1 MGMFCSIFRPV
12 SLVRPLEPLL
22 GFRPEKRASKF
33 SDSFSTVDME
43 LSCDSHVFHISSHSF
58 EEADMA
64 GHSQIVESC
73 VQTNCCFYL
82 FIYIYDLL
90 HLCSF
95 TGCQNYVIS
104 NLVACIFCVFTWSW
118 NTLVSR
124 KDLLLPLRLTLDGPG
139 PAALISGDKRVSK
152 ITVECRRNT

>member
-1 MGMFCSIFRPV
+1 MGIFCSIFRPV

-64 GHSQIVESC
+64 GHSQTVESC
-73 VQTNCCFYL
+73 VQTNCCFYHFL
-82 FIYIYDLL
+82 SIYIYMSYYICV
-90 HLCSF
+90 HLQDVKISHFESRCMYILCVHVVLEY
-95 TGCQNYVIS
+95 TGQSTGLC
-104 NLVACIFCVFTWSW
+104 L
-118 NTLVSR
+118 
-124 KDLLLPLRLTLDGPG
+124 
-139 PAALISGDKRVSK
+139 AASPHS
-152 ITVECRRNT
+152 

>member
-1 MGMFCSIFRPV
+1 MGIFCSIFRPV

-64 GHSQIVESC
+64 GHSQTVESC
-73 VQTNCCFYL
+73 VHTNCCFYL
-82 FIYIYDLL
+82 YIYRYMSYYICVHLQDVKIMSFRISVHVYFVCSRGPGIHWSVERTCSCRFASLLMVQVLL
-90 HLCSF
+90 HS
-95 TGCQNYVIS
+95 Y
-104 NLVACIFCVFTWSW
+104 LVT
-118 NTLVSR
+118 N
-124 KDLLLPLRLTLDGPG
+124 
-139 PAALISGDKRVSK
+139 GDQK
-152 ITVECRRNT
+152 